1 MINGLEVDNR
11 ALKEKLS
18 SLINDL
24 DYSIT
29 YDDIDANSINT
40 LGLYLR
46 AAGNSIGSI
55 GDSPDVHV
63 LDITLRLHGSTEE
76 GSNAKCE
83 RDIRKLVNRLTM
95 YNKRLDNVYVVSCVQ
110 RGREYKLG
118 VTSKGIPV
126 YNASLLI
133 KFN

>member
-1 MINGLEVDNR
+1 LINGLAVDNR

-24 DYSIT
+24 DYNIT
-29 YDDIDANSINT
+29 YDDIDASSINT
-40 LGLYLR
+40 IGLYLR
-46 AAGNSIGSI
+46 AAGDSIGSI
-55 GDSPDVHV
+55 GDSTDVHV

-83 RDIRKLVNRLTM
+83 KDIRKLVNRLTM